1 MSVWSGLRALFSD
14 PKPTKAVARPHKKT
28 ALSPAARAALIKD
41 AMEAHR
47 VGRTHVRDVLEREL
61 DALRAKVPDP
71 ARDPAASQRLLAA
84 DQTNGTMKKL
94 MGSDLKRVLM
104 LIGMRQRLRDEAP
117 AAPKTARTESRAK
130 PKR

>member
-1 MSVWSGLRALFSD
+1 
-14 PKPTKAVARPHKKT
+14 
-28 ALSPAARAALIKD
+28 
-41 AMEAHR
+41 
-47 VGRTHVRDVLEREL
+47 VRDVLEREL